1 MLTLSDE
8 YIEKLKDKIAA
19 LVPGNDILNYRALQ
33 SVLRFDSRLED
44 TVKEWINGNGNA
56 DYVLHGILGI
66 QEVMSRLDFPFLTA
80 CGIISACMDFD
91 TEKIKYQKYFNC
103 YCQKIIK
110 YNHTL
115 KV

>member
-8 YIEKLKDKIAA
+8 YIEKLKNKITA
-19 LVPGNDILNYRALQ
+19 LVPGNDILNHRALQ

-44 TVKEWINGNGNA
+44 TVKEWIDGNDNA

-80 CGIISACMDFD
+80 CSIISACMDLD
-91 TEKIKYQKYFNC
+91 AEKIKYRKEHLEDIYA
-103 YCQKIIK
+103 
-110 YNHTL
+110 L
-115 KV
+115 E

>member
-8 YIEKLKDKIAA
+8 YIEKLKNKITA
-19 LVPGNDILNYRALQ
+19 LVPGNDILNHRALQ

-44 TVKEWINGNGNA
+44 TVKEWIDGNDNA

-91 TEKIKYQKYFNC
+91 TEKIKYQKEHLEDIYA
-103 YCQKIIK
+103 
-110 YNHTL
+110 L
-115 KV
+115 E

>member
-8 YIEKLKDKIAA
+8 YIEKLKNKITA

-44 TVKEWINGNGNA
+44 TVKEWIDGNDNA

-80 CGIISACMDFD
+80 CGIISVCMDLD
-91 TEKIKYQKYFNC
+91 AEKIKYRKEHLEDIYA
-103 YCQKIIK
+103 
-110 YNHTL
+110 L
-115 KV
+115 E